1 MHFIHLSAYNSLI
14 NIIIHD
20 KIHKDFRTSLNT
32 QKQNMFCSPVI
43 QTSSSRKQKC
53 GICREY
59 GHNRIRCPNKA
70 PAEPN
75 VVECQI
81 DLESEEVKREI
92 QHYIQRMEVDG
103 ANICHNNQQIQEKLV
118 RDQQFDDWKKF
129 DEKQRNEHDDDI
141 KKYLTIPQEPYY
153 GMWFSNQEECWDDM
167 LYSLMS
173 RHEKGLPKPNHFL
186 ITAEMGA
193 GKTDMT
199 DCLAYKLSTIMP
211 TLPGY
216 SGDHFNL
223 RHRDHMFLISPYS
236 SKDYVPDMKRSL
248 KFIPSENIYHRN
260 DVEKDRKFQNR
271 IKAEPHLLHNAVIFI
286 DEARLVLQKGM
297 TIDKLWQMLGLN
309 VQIIKKHNIMFCY
322 IDATPQDIS
331 LAFDPVMST
340 DVDSLRM
347 RHGETYYGTERILM
361 EDGIIRF
368 SDVSKIANTDIHYQN
383 GRENLVN
390 LIRNVD
396 GNHVFRIKNQKDREH
411 FISLL
416 RIASI
421 DYYVDTGLKSHKD
434 YHWFDEE
441 ISFGDAIRK
450 NHGKPTVFILI
461 DKYTCS
467 KRFRFDPN
475 IKTIYDSRSDDKSD
489 NSSTQGLIGRF
500 MGYYEPDELQNL
512 SIDIYGCKEHFERY
526 LAYLNTGVIDPE
538 YVSANFN
545 AKLKKLSKETHL
557 DRTLRI
563 IPAVTSFRNSINDD
577 YVNYGIVYSG
587 NKSGQWYREHRI
599 LTPEVMDIT
608 HPPSI
613 PINVNVCGKELIS
626 TGEEYESI
634 EELNARMKELTK
646 KDYDFRDSRNKKH
659 GYSVHIT
666 IDYLRTL
673 GQTRAS
679 SNLPESLEKF
689 SKGKNKTFT
698 HRIHVWKDQE
708 GHDRYYLR
716 WMAKKEHFLN

>member
-1 MHFIHLSAYNSLI
+1 L
-14 NIIIHD
+14 NI
-20 KIHKDFRTSLNT
+20 

-43 QTSSSRKQKC
+43 QTSSSRTQRC

-59 GHNRIRCPNKA
+59 GHNRVRCPNKT
-70 PAEPN
+70 PTEPN

-81 DLESEEVKREI
+81 DLESEDVKNEI
-92 QHYIQRMEVDG
+92 QHFTERMEAYCDRYCER
-103 ANICHNNQQIQEKLV
+103 NRQRQKDLV
-118 RDQQFDDWKKF
+118 EERVFEVWKKLGI
-129 DEKQRNEHDDDI
+129 EERNKYDDNF
-141 KKYLTIPQEPYY
+141 KNFSSVAREPYY
-153 GMWFSNQEECWDDM
+153 GMWFNNQEECWDDM
-167 LYSLMS
+167 YYSLMS
-173 RHEKGLPKPNHFL
+173 RHEKGLPMPNHFL

-211 TLPGY
+211 TLPGDY
-216 SGDHFNL
+216 GNSFNL

-271 IKAEPHLLHNAVIFI
+271 IRSEPHLLHNAVIFI

-309 VQIIKKHNIMFCY
+309 DQIIKKHNIMFCY

-331 LAFDPVMST
+331 LAFNPDVST

-347 RHGETYYGTERILM
+347 RHGETYYGTERILT
-361 EDGIIRF
+361 EDGLIRF
-368 SDVSKIANTDIHYQN
+368 SDVSKIANTDIHYQV

-411 FISLL
+411 FMSLL

-434 YHWFDEE
+434 YHWFDED
-441 ISFGDAIRK
+441 ISFGDAIHR
-450 NHGKPTVFILI
+450 NYGKPTVFILI

-467 KRFRFDPN
+467 KRFRFNPN
-475 IKTIYDSRSDDKSD
+475 IKTIYDSRSEDKSD

-500 MGYYEPDELQNL
+500 MGYYEPEELENL

-526 LAYLNTGVIDPE
+526 LSYLNTGVIDPE
-538 YVSANFN
+538 YVSAHFN
-545 AKLKKLSKETHL
+545 TKLKKLSKETHL

-563 IPAVTSFRNSINDD
+563 IPAVTSFRRTIKDD
-577 YVNYGIVYSG
+577 YDKYGVVYSG
-587 NKSGQWYREHRI
+587 NKSGQWYREHGI
-599 LTPEVMDIT
+599 LTSEVMGIT

-613 PINVNVCGKELIS
+613 PITVDVCGKELTS
-626 TGEEYESI
+626 TGEEYQTI
-634 EELNARMKELTK
+634 DELNARMRELTK
-646 KDYDFRDSRNKKH
+646 KDYDFRDSRGRKTDYGGHK
-659 GYSVHIT
+659 T
-666 IDYLRTL
+666 IDDLRVL
-673 GQTRAS
+673 GQHRPS
-679 SNLPESLEKF
+679 SNLPAGLEKF
-689 SKGKNKTFT
+689 YNGRKTFI
-698 HRIHVWKDQE
+698 HRIYVWKDHE
-708 GHDRYYLR
+708 GRDRYYLR
-716 WMAKKEHFLN
+716 WMAKKSHFLN